1 MGSPREGP
9 ALERVTGSKEMNG
22 TETLE
27 SLFLGNALQCAEHCG
42 AEMGVYRRNWII
54 PAIGGALFVVG
65 LAGIIWCPVGV
76 CQRLSDA
83 LFILGFLTLAVDPLL
98 RRRLLKEAT
107 TDIFHHL
114 LGFDLPVEIRE
125 ALKDFL
131 LQNRYYRENVIID
144 VHAETASDGM
154 VDITWTMRADVVA
167 VAATEY
173 RQHTSFEEA
182 EQGRVL
188 QASVTS
194 TSRPQL
200 NYEVTTP
207 SLTPDK
213 NEPMVSAWFG
223 KKMKLK
229 KGDELQTFLKFV
241 TRGHRTGFSTNNFAS
256 STINPRIRVTS
267 SDDLEIY
274 ASQSDQ
280 RIGNEYI
287 YRKVFV
293 PSDHIQVRWKPK
305 SRQ

>member
-1 MGSPREGP
+1 MS
-9 ALERVTGSKEMNG
+9 V
-22 TETLE
+22 
-27 SLFLGNALQCAEHCG
+27 H
-42 AEMGVYRRNWII
+42 RRNWII

-65 LAGIIWCPVGV
+65 LAGIIWCPLEVGR
-76 CQRLSDA
+76 RLSDA
-83 LFILGFLTLAVDPLL
+83 FFITGFLTLAVDPLL

-125 ALKDFL
+125 SLKDFVFR
-131 LQNRYYRENVIID
+131 NRYYRENVIID

-173 RQHTSFEEA
+173 QQHASFEEA

-200 NYEVTTP
+200 KYEVTTP
-207 SLTPDK
+207 SLEPVK
-213 NEPMVSAWFG
+213 NEPMVSGWFG

-229 KGDELQTFLKFV
+229 KGDELQTFLKYV
-241 TRGHRTGFSTNNFAS
+241 TRGRQTDFSTMNFAS

-274 ASQSDQ
+274 ASQADQ
-280 RIGNEYI
+280 RTGNEYI

-293 PSDHIQVRWKPK
+293 PSDHVQIRWRPKP
-305 SRQ
+305 RQ